1 MFFLK
6 VGKIMQASYRLLDL
20 LESDSTKSSHEL
32 LNQSGILSN
41 VEVDEVPILLN
52 SVASLKNDL
61 KGDILKKVK
70 RSVIANG

>member
-1 MFFLK
+1 
-6 VGKIMQASYRLLDL
+6 MQASYRLLDL

-61 KGDILKKVK
+61 KADILKKVK

>member
-6 VGKIMQASYRLLDL
+6 VGEMMQASYRLLDL

>member
-1 MFFLK
+1 
-6 VGKIMQASYRLLDL
+6 MQASYRLLDL

-52 SVASLKNDL
+52 SIASLKNDL

>member
-1 MFFLK
+1 
-6 VGKIMQASYRLLDL
+6 MQASYRLLDL